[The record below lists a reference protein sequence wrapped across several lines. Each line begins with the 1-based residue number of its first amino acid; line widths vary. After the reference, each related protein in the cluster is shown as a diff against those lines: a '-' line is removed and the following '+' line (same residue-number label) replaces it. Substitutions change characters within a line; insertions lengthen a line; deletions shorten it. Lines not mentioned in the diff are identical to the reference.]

1 MAVRFTLPSKEVVLS
16 TYIRHG
22 RLSLGEVAYKRNDIR
37 FVWDRG
43 KAESNLHKHGVSFET
58 ACEIF
63 FDPFVRLL
71 RSEMIGGEEREVATG
86 MTEDWSLLVVVYTF
100 REEAIR
106 VISARLATSA
116 ERNRYEDS
124 TAP

>member
-1 MAVRFTLPSKEVVLS
+1 M
-16 TYIRHG
+16 YIHRG
-22 RLSLGEVAYKRNDIR
+22 TLSLGRVVYERNSIR

-43 KAESNLHKHGVSFET
+43 KAESNLRKHGVSFET

-71 RSEMIGGEEREVATG
+71 RSEAIGGEEREVTIG

-106 VISARLATSA
+106 VISARSATPA

-124 TAP
+124 TTP